1 MSDSDGL
8 YDEGAPASESE
19 RECARCGGVM
29 EDGDV
34 DECAYC
40 ASLEACDGCGM
51 EEVSEEL
58 DDGLCWRCQEDE
70 EDDEDIDEE
79 FEPIDSYDED

>member
-40 ASLEACDGCGM
+40 ASLEAPRPY
-51 EEVSEEL
+51 S
-58 DDGLCWRCQEDE
+58 
-70 EDDEDIDEE
+70 
-79 FEPIDSYDED
+79 P